1 MDNLT
6 PNIIIFAI
14 SALST
19 IVFGTYLAKYGDIL
33 ASITGLGR
41 LFIGSI
47 LVALATSLPE
57 LSANISAVLLTPPN
71 PSLALGN
78 VFGAN
83 MVNMATFAIIA
94 LIFGGKTV
102 LDQISRNQWY
112 LAALAIVMTIIVLF
126 FGLVNIS
133 LSFFNVGIASFII
146 LGIYLLGLRVIYITK
161 PSDSEEEDE
170 VIEITAFR
178 AWSAFGLIS
187 LGVIISGYFLAFSV
201 DNIAEISGVASST
214 LGIIVVSLV
223 TTMPEASSYI
233 ASVRMKAA
241 DLGVAGLFGS
251 CVFNITIIFYADIF
265 YSKNIINQFE
275 DAHII
280 ACVVSLFLISI
291 AALLVYL
298 KNNIQNSIKSTILFL
313 IIVIYCIGILLIT
326 T

>member
-1 MDNLT
+1 MDSLT
-6 PNIIIFAI
+6 PNIIIFSM

-19 IVFGTYLAKYGDIL
+19 IIFGTYLAKYGDIL

-83 MVNMATFAIIA
+83 MVNMAVFAIIA
-94 LIFGGKTV
+94 LLFGGKAV
-102 LDQISRNQWY
+102 LDQISKNQWY
-112 LAALAIVMTIIVLF
+112 LATLAVVMTIIVLL

-133 LSFFNVGIASFII
+133 LSLLNVGISSFII
-146 LGIYLLGLRVIYITK
+146 LGIYLLGLRIIYITK
-161 PSDSEEEDE
+161 PSESEEEDQS
-170 VIEITAFR
+170 VEISALK
-178 AWSAFGLIS
+178 AWSIFGMIS

-251 CVFNITIIFYADIF
+251 CVFNLTIIFYADIF
-265 YSKNIINQFE
+265 YAKSIINQFE
-275 DAHII
+275 KAHLI
-280 ACVVSLFLISI
+280 ACIVSLLLISI
-291 AALLVYL
+291 AALLVYF
-298 KNNIQNSIKSTILFL
+298 KNNTQSYIKNLTLFVIIL
-313 IIVIYCIGILLIT
+313 VYGIGILLIT

>member
-6 PNIIIFAI
+6 PNIIIFAM

-83 MVNMATFAIIA
+83 MVNMAAFAIIA
-94 LIFGGKTV
+94 LIFGGKAV

-133 LSFFNVGIASFII
+133 LSFFNVGVSSFII

-170 VIEITAFR
+170 VIEISAFR

-251 CVFNITIIFYADIF
+251 CVFNLTIIFYADIF
-265 YSKNIINQFE
+265 YPKTIINQFE
-275 DAHII
+275 NAHII
-280 ACVVSLFLISI
+280 ACIVSLFLIII

-298 KNNIQNSIKSTILFL
+298 KNNIQNSIKIITLFV